1 MNSPPKN
8 PITIDSFTDL
18 WHNNPCQ
25 GILCMKTIRPVSFEL
40 IHGSGNV
47 FYDFGYSDADM
58 RQAKALLAAKI
69 LNRLE
74 CQGLSLDQAEA
85 LTGVPRLEFSRI
97 AKTDLSQTDLSQA
110 DLSQTDLSRLTL
122 GRLLYVCNRLGTH
135 VGFSL
140 SEEAPAAL

>member
-1 MNSPPKN
+1 
-8 PITIDSFTDL
+8 
-18 WHNNPCQ
+18 
-25 GILCMKTIRPVSFEL
+25 MKTIRPVSFEL

-47 FYDFGYSDADM
+47 FYDFGYSDADI

-110 DLSQTDLSRLTL
+110 DLSRLTL
-122 GRLLYVCNRLGTH
+122 DRLLYVCNRLGNH

>member
-1 MNSPPKN
+1 
-8 PITIDSFTDL
+8 
-18 WHNNPCQ
+18 
-25 GILCMKTIRPVSFEL
+25 MKTIRPVSFEL

-47 FYDFGYSDADM
+47 FYDFGYSDADI

-97 AKTDLSQTDLSQA
+97 AKTDLSQA
-110 DLSQTDLSRLTL
+110 DLSRLTL
-122 GRLLYVCNRLGTH
+122 DRLLYVCNRLGNH

>member
-1 MNSPPKN
+1 
-8 PITIDSFTDL
+8 
-18 WHNNPCQ
+18 
-25 GILCMKTIRPVSFEL
+25 MKTIRPVSFEL

-47 FYDFGYSDADM
+47 FYDFGYSDADI

-74 CQGLSLDQAEA
+74 RQGLSLDQAET

-97 AKTDLSQTDLSQA
+97 AKA
-110 DLSQTDLSRLTL
+110 DLSRLTL
-122 GRLLYVCNRLGTH
+122 DRLLYVCNRLGTH